1 MQITLP
7 PEVEAILHRKI
18 AAGDYNSPDEAIAFA
33 LQILDDYETWDD
45 ATTDRDE
52 LRKFIQEGL
61 AGPSLPGEEVMA
73 QLQAEL
79 QAKLTAAQG

>member
-7 PEVEAILHRKI
+7 PEVMDILHRKI
-18 AAGDYNSPDEAIAFA
+18 AAGQYSSPDEAIAFA

-45 ATTDRDE
+45 ATIDRDE
-52 LRKFIQEGL
+52 LRKFLQEGM
-61 AGPSLPGEEVMA
+61 AGPFLPGEEVMS

>member
-7 PEVEAILHRKI
+7 PEVMDILHRKI

-45 ATTDRDE
+45 ATTDHAA
-52 LRKFIQEGL
+52 LRRFIQEGMT
-61 AGPSLPGEEVMA
+61 GPFLPGEEVMA

-79 QAKLTAAQG
+79 TAKSAAQG

>member
-7 PEVEAILHRKI
+7 PEVMDILHRKI
-18 AAGDYNSPDEAIAFA
+18 ASGDYNSPDEAIAFA

-45 ATTDRDE
+45 ATIDRDA
-52 LRKFIQEGL
+52 LRKFLQEGL
-61 AGPSLPGEEVMA
+61 SGPFLPGEEVMA

-79 QAKLTAAQG
+79 TAESAAQG

>member
-7 PEVEAILHRKI
+7 PEIAQILHRKI

-45 ATTDRDE
+45 ATIDRDA
-52 LRKFIQEGL
+52 LRRFIQEGL
-61 AGPSLPGEEVMA
+61 AGPFLPGEEVMA